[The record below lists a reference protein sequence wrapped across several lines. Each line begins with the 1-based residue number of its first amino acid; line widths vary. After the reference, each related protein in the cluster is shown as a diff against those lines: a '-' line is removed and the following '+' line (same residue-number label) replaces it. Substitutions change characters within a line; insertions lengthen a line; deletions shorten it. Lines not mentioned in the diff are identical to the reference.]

1 MVMQMEALECG
12 AAALAMVLA
21 YHGKWLPLEQVRE
34 TCGVN
39 RDGSSAS
46 SLLKAART
54 YGMEAHGYHASAEA
68 LEGMQPAIL
77 HWNFN
82 HFVVFRGFK
91 HGHAYVNDPALGP
104 MKLTMDD
111 FRRAFTGVALE
122 MKPTA
127 DFQPEGAPISILSYV
142 RKYLNG
148 AREAFWLTFVFSL
161 LAAFVAISLPLF
173 TNIFFDEILSSQN
186 RDWGP
191 TFITAM
197 VVVALFAFLL
207 EYLKDKY
214 SLRIAGSLA
223 LKGNVGFLQQLL
235 RLPMSFY
242 AMRYVGDLQQRQHLN
257 ERITK
262 SLVDVL
268 APQLINIALL
278 VLYLVLMVSY
288 SPMLSL
294 VGIIAALINLAL
306 IQWFAHKRVNL
317 IRTTEQSEG
326 RYFSTTV
333 SCIDNMESIKAAGAE
348 TGFFAYWSGLW
359 AQKFNRANDA
369 DDQEIR
375 MGVVPILVTGLVD
388 AAVLILGAV
397 YILKG
402 ELTIGMLMAFQGFM
416 ASFITPVS
424 EVVGASQRIIE
435 MRSQME
441 RVDDV
446 MKYQQNSHR
455 MPSSPTSPTPD
466 PSRGGEGSIYSQGDN
481 CPQGKSGDTGTHPQG
496 MYDDTDTHPQG
507 MYDGTELSTPL
518 PPAGGVGGGA
528 AGGAGPAGSGKL
540 GGDVELR
547 HVTFGYSHMQ
557 PPLIDDFS
565 LHIKP
570 GSSVA
575 IVGSSGC
582 GKSTLAKLI
591 TGLYTPWSG
600 EVLFDGRN
608 ITSISS
614 EEFTN
619 SVAAIDQ
626 NIVLFDDTVA
636 QNIRM
641 WDHSIEDF
649 TMMMACNDAQIRNDI
664 VSRPE
669 GFATRLVKGGQN
681 FSGGQRQR
689 MEIATA
695 LAKEPVVLI
704 MDEATSALDPK
715 TEDEVMQAVRM
726 MGPTLI
732 VVAHRLS
739 TIRDCDEIIV
749 MDQGRIVQR
758 GTHDELMAQ
767 PGLYQELMN
776 NE

>member
-12 AAALAMVLA
+12 AATLAMVLA
-21 YHGKWLPLEQVRE
+21 YYGKWLPLEQVRE
-34 TCGVN
+34 ACGVS
-39 RDGSSAS
+39 RDGSSAH
-46 SLLKAART
+46 SLLKAARA
-54 YGMEAHGYHASAEA
+54 YGMEANGYRVSVEA

-91 HGHAYVNDPALGP
+91 GNHAYVNDPALGP
-104 MKLTMDD
+104 MELTMED
-111 FRRAFTGVALE
+111 FSRSFTGVALE
-122 MKPTA
+122 LKPTD
-127 DFQPEGAPISILSYV
+127 DFQPEGAPVSILSYV
-142 RKYLNG
+142 KKYLNG

-161 LAAFVAISLPLF
+161 LAAFVAISVPLF
-173 TNIFFDEILSSQN
+173 TNIFFDEILSGRN
-186 RDWGP
+186 RDWGA

-197 VVVALFAFLL
+197 GAVALFSFML
-207 EYLKDKY
+207 EFLKDKY

-223 LKGNVGFLQQLL
+223 LKGNVGFLQHLL
-235 RLPMSFY
+235 HLPMAFY

-278 VLYLVLMVSY
+278 VLYLILMVSY
-288 SPMLSL
+288 SLTLSL
-294 VGIIAALINLAL
+294 VGVLAALFNLAL
-306 IQWFAHKRVNL
+306 IQWFALKRVNL

-326 RYFSTTV
+326 RYFSATV

-348 TGFFAYWSGLW
+348 TGFFSYWSGLW

-375 MGVVPILVTGLVD
+375 MGVVPILITGLVD
-388 AAVLILGAV
+388 AAVLILGALF
-397 YILKG
+397 ILKG

-446 MKYQQNSHR
+446 MRYDSGLRDESSGLRGVTPTDDSH
-455 MPSSPTSPTPD
+455 
-466 PSRGGEGSIYSQGDN
+466 
-481 CPQGKSGDTGTHPQG
+481 
-496 MYDDTDTHPQG
+496 
-507 MYDGTELSTPL
+507 STP
-518 PPAGGVGGGA
+518 
-528 AGGAGPAGSGKL
+528 SGKL

-547 HVTFGYSHMQ
+547 HVTFGYSKMQ
-557 PPLIDDFS
+557 PPLIEDFS
-565 LHIKP
+565 LHIEP
-570 GSSVA
+570 GRSIA

-591 TGLYTPWSG
+591 TGLYKPWSG

-608 ITSISS
+608 IESISS

-649 TMMMACNDAQIRNDI
+649 TMMMACNDAQIRTDI

-695 LAKEPVVLI
+695 LAKEPVILI

-715 TEDEVMQAVRM
+715 TEDEVMQSVRM
-726 MGPTLI
+726 MGPTLVI
-732 VVAHRLS
+732 VAHRLS

-749 MDQGRIVQR
+749 MDQGHIVQR
-758 GTHDELMAQ
+758 GTHDELLAQ
-767 PGLYQELMN
+767 EGLYQELMN